1 MLHQERK
8 EYLKKQLT
16 VDECPSEPFE
26 LLSAWL
32 QEAISSNIVD
42 ATAFTLSTI
51 DLLGWPQSRVVLLKY
66 LDEDTGLTFFTNY
79 TSQKAKD
86 IGLNRNVSINFFW
99 KEHERQIRILG
110 VAEKSSDERSDEYFY
125 SRPIESR
132 IGAIIS
138 DQSSILESK
147 ASIEEKYNQLAAM
160 DEEKLKRPFHWGG
173 FDIKPHY
180 FEFWQGGA
188 HRLHDRVVYK
198 KEGKTWSKLMLQP

>member
-8 EYLKKQLT
+8 EYLKRDLSI
-16 VDECPSEPFE
+16 DNCPEEPFE

-32 QEAISSNIVD
+32 QEAISSNIAD

-66 LDEDTGLTFFTNY
+66 LDEEKGLTFFTNY

-86 IGLNRNVSINFFW
+86 IGLNRNVSLNFFW
-99 KEHERQIRILG
+99 KEHERQIRVLG
-110 VAEKSSDERSDEYFY
+110 VAEKSSEAKSDEYFY
-125 SRPIESR
+125 SRPLESR

-138 DQSSILESK
+138 DQSSILDSKESLK
-147 ASIEEKYNQLAAM
+147 VKYEQLLSM

-198 KEGKTWSKLMLQP
+198 KEGKTWSKLLLQP